1 MKILA
6 RIVPFN
12 LPVLR
17 RVLGLPPTRT
27 LSWALVAT
35 VSTGVC
41 AAAWAGSCEEA
52 APPFLEALTARDLE
66 ATRRHYE
73 ALEAAFDC
81 ADSYRAAA
89 ARAVA
94 NLHADVVLDRLEDGA
109 SVQSQREE
117 LERGLA
123 YVKYKGTWLALALL
137 GDAVHATDDYHR
149 AAELYQEALVAIN
162 NEVDTPTPPPW
173 PDIERIHRRAWQS
186 RMLAARFV
194 ATPVNR
200 SGEPDGLGAPTIRGH
215 AIKRTPIPIT
225 FEFDSVEFDDLG
237 RRYADEMA
245 KHLIRQEPER
255 IVITAHTD
263 PQGPASYNHDLSRRR
278 GQAVVEFLQSKL
290 AESDVSI
297 AIEMVPMGE
306 SEPIPLDLNEYGED
320 ERMRMHRRV
329 ELVR

>member
-1 MKILA
+1 MKTFA

-17 RVLGLPPTRT
+17 RPPMRAPMRA
-27 LSWALVAT
+27 LSWALAAA
-35 VSTGVC
+35 VSAGVC
-41 AAAWAGSCEEA
+41 GAAWAGSCEEA
-52 APPFLEALTARDLE
+52 ARPLIEALKARDLE

-81 ADSYRAAA
+81 PDAYRATA

-94 NLHADVVLDRLEDGA
+94 KLHGNVVLERMEDGA
-109 SVQSQREE
+109 SLESQREE

-123 YVKYKGTWLALALL
+123 YVKNKGAWLPLALL
-137 GDAVHATDDYHR
+137 GDAVHATNDYHR
-149 AAELYQEALVAIN
+149 AAELYQAALVAIN

-173 PDIERIHRRAWQS
+173 PEIERIHRRAWQS
-186 RMLAARFV
+186 RMLAKQFV
-194 ATPVNR
+194 ATPVDR

-215 AIKRTPIPIT
+215 AIKRIPIPIT
-225 FEFDSVEFDDLG
+225 FEFDSVEFDEQG
-237 RRYADEMA
+237 ERYAAELA
-245 KHLIRQEPER
+245 KHLIRQRPER

-263 PQGPASYNHDLSRRR
+263 PRGSASYNLDLSRRR
-278 GQAVVEFLQSKL
+278 GLTVVEFLQAKL
-290 AESDVSI
+290 AERNVSI
-297 AIEMVPMGE
+297 AIEMVPKGK
-306 SEPIPLDLNEYGED
+306 SEPIPHDLKEYDEE